1 MTVSYFRDFE
11 SNYQPNELAI
21 FERAYEGAC
30 HKLGMVSAPS
40 DPNDNKGTRDQLA
53 AAIVYA
59 ARLGEREVAV
69 LAAAAVAAAVRY
81 RHAPRR

>member
-1 MTVSYFRDFE
+1 MSYFRDFE
-11 SNYQPNELAI
+11 GNYQPNELAI

-30 HKLGMVSAPS
+30 HKLGMVSTPS